1 MVDKKAVAAIMVA
14 AAILTL
20 IFSARSLEASDLMH
34 EAAEDFLSNF
44 EFSKDGLFVEPSLEA
59 ILEAQGPY
67 RTHFLIYSFFVLGSG
82 VTAIC
87 GLLYVAKD
95 FMLEAVRRLSKGL

>member
-59 ILEAQGPY
+59 ILEAQEPY

>member
-1 MVDKKAVAAIMVA
+1 MQHA
-14 AAILTL
+14 
-20 IFSARSLEASDLMH
+20 LE
-34 EAAEDFLSNF
+34 
-44 EFSKDGLFVEPSLEA
+44 G
-59 ILEAQGPY
+59 ILEAQEPY
-67 RTHFLIYSFFVLGSG
+67 HPHFLIYSFFVLGSG